1 MRGTL
6 LLAAFC
12 GVALAGG
19 ANARQQ
25 ETPPL
30 AGAPASS
37 PPNSRQESPVQP
49 TDDGRIKSTSEANH
63 EGITGAMAAPLR
75 DVNIIRTK
83 IPRVLL
89 EAMDD
94 PYQRPAKADCKSL
107 IALVQPLDV
116 ALGEDIDRTP
126 ATEDEDLMDRGR
138 KAAGGAALGA
148 VASAAQ
154 DMIPMR
160 GWVRKLTGAERHDR
174 LVQSAIASGAVRRA
188 YLKGLG
194 EARGCNPPATPQHKP
209 PAEPPLV
216 EPGMPPPPDPYGPRR
231 PRFPIHKEQ
240 APTVPKGPAY

>member
-1 MRGTL
+1 MRATL

-12 GVALAGG
+12 GAALAGS
-19 ANARQQ
+19 ADARQRQ

-30 AGAPASS
+30 LGAPPSS
-37 PPNSRQESPVQP
+37 QETPVEP
-49 TDDGRIKSTSEANH
+49 ADDGRIKSTSEANRD
-63 EGITGAMAAPLR
+63 GIAGAVTAPLR
-75 DVNIIRTK
+75 DVNLVRTK

-94 PYQRPAKADCKSL
+94 PYQRPAKADCASL
-107 IALVQPLDV
+107 ISLVQPLDV

-126 ATEDEDLMDRGR
+126 PNENEDLMDRGR

-174 LVQSAIASGAVRRA
+174 LVQSAMASGAVRRA

-194 EARGCNPPATPQHKP
+194 ESRGCNPPATPQHKP
-209 PAEPPLV
+209 PAAPV
-216 EPGMPPPPDPYGPRR
+216 VVDPGMPPPRDPYGPRK
-231 PRFPIHKEQ
+231 PRFPIVKEE
-240 APTVPKGPAY
+240 APAVPQGPRD

>member
-1 MRGTL
+1 MRRTL

-12 GVALAGG
+12 GASLAGAALAG
-19 ANARQQ
+19 QQ
-25 ETPPL
+25 QPPPL
-30 AGAPASS
+30 LGAPPSS
-37 PPNSRQESPVQP
+37 PQDSPVQP
-49 TDDGRIKSTSEANH
+49 TDDGRIRSTSEANRD
-63 EGITGAMAAPLR
+63 GIGGAMTAPLR
-75 DVNIIRTK
+75 DVNIVRTK

-94 PYQRPAKADCKSL
+94 SYQRPVRADCASL
-107 IALVQPLDV
+107 ISLVQPLDV
-116 ALGEDIDRTP
+116 ALGEDIDRNP
-126 ATEDEDLMDRGR
+126 PSENEDLMDRGR

-174 LVQSAIASGAVRRA
+174 LVQSAVASGAVRRA

-209 PAEPPLV
+209 PTAAPV
-216 EPGMPPPPDPYGPRR
+216 TEPGMPPPRDPYGPRK
-231 PRFPIHKEQ
+231 PRFPINKEEV
-240 APTVPKGPAY
+240 PTVQQGPRY

>member
-6 LLAAFC
+6 LLTVVC
-12 GVALAGG
+12 GATLAGT
-19 ANARQQ
+19 AFARQQ
-25 ETPPL
+25 EPPPPL
-30 AGAPASS
+30 AAPPSPAS
-37 PPNSRQESPVQP
+37 NSAQDSPVQP
-49 TDDGRIKSTSEANH
+49 DDEGRIKSTSEANRD
-63 EGITGAMAAPLR
+63 GITGAMQAPLR
-75 DVNIIRTK
+75 DVNIVRTK

-94 PYQRPAKADCKSL
+94 PYKRPDKADCKSL

-116 ALGEDIDRTP
+116 ALGEDIDRKPP
-126 ATEDEDLMDRGR
+126 AENEDLMDRGR

-174 LVQSAIASGAVRRA
+174 LVQSAVASGAVRRA

-209 PAEPPLV
+209 PVAPPV
-216 EPGMPPPPDPYGPRR
+216 VDPGMPPPRDPYGPRK
-231 PRFPIHKEQ
+231 PRFPINKEEVT
-240 APTVPKGPAY
+240 PVPQGPRY

>member
-12 GVALAGG
+12 GATLAG
-19 ANARQQ
+19 AASARQQ
-25 ETPPL
+25 PSPPL
-30 AGAPASS
+30 LGAPASTLANT
-37 PPNSRQESPVQP
+37 PQDSPVQP
-49 TDDGRIKSTSEANH
+49 IDQGRIKSTSEANR
-63 EGITGAMAAPLR
+63 EGITGAMQAPLR
-75 DVNIIRTK
+75 DVNIVRTK

-94 PYQRPAKADCKSL
+94 PYQRPARASCEAL

-116 ALGEDIDRTP
+116 ALGEDIDRNP
-126 ATEDEDLMDRGR
+126 PGENEDLMDRGR

-209 PAEPPLV
+209 PAEPPV
-216 EPGMPPPPDPYGPRR
+216 VDPGMPPPRDPYGPRK
-231 PRFPIHKEQ
+231 PRFPINKQE
-240 APTVPKGPAY
+240 APTVPQGPRY

>member
-6 LLAAFC
+6 LLAVFC
-12 GVALAGG
+12 GASLAGT
-19 ANARQQ
+19 AFAQQQ
-25 ETPPL
+25 EPPPL
-30 AGAPASS
+30 AGAPPS
-37 PPNSRQESPVQP
+37 PHEDSPVQP
-49 TDDGRIKSTSEANH
+49 ADEGRIRSTSEANRD
-63 EGITGAMAAPLR
+63 GITGAMQAPLR
-75 DVNIIRTK
+75 DVNIVRTK

-94 PYQRPAKADCKSL
+94 PYRRPDKADCRSL

-126 ATEDEDLMDRGR
+126 PAENEDLMDRGR

-174 LVQSAIASGAVRRA
+174 LVQSAVASGAVRRA

-209 PAEPPLV
+209 PAAPPLV
-216 EPGMPPPPDPYGPRR
+216 EPGMPPPRDPYGPRK
-231 PRFPIHKEQ
+231 PRFPINKEE
-240 APTVPKGPAY
+240 APTVPQGPRY

>member
-6 LLAAFC
+6 LLAVFC
-12 GVALAGG
+12 GASLAGTALAQ
-19 ANARQQ
+19 QQ
-25 ETPPL
+25 EPPPL
-30 AGAPASS
+30 LGAPPS
-37 PPNSRQESPVQP
+37 PHQDSPVQP
-49 TDDGRIKSTSEANH
+49 TDEGRIRSTSDANRD
-63 EGITGAMAAPLR
+63 GITGAMSAPLR
-75 DVNIIRTK
+75 DVNIVRTK

-94 PYQRPAKADCKSL
+94 PYQRPDKTNCQTL

-116 ALGEDIDRTP
+116 ALGEDIDRVPP
-126 ATEDEDLMDRGR
+126 AENEDLMDRGR

-209 PAEPPLV
+209 PAEPPV
-216 EPGMPPPPDPYGPRR
+216 VDPGMPPPPDPYGPRR
-231 PRFPIHKEQ
+231 PRFPIKKEQ
-240 APTVPKGPAY
+240 APTVPQGPSY

>member
-6 LLAAFC
+6 LLAVFC
-12 GVALAGG
+12 GASLAGT
-19 ANARQQ
+19 AFARQQ
-25 ETPPL
+25 EPPPL
-30 AGAPASS
+30 AGAPPS
-37 PPNSRQESPVQP
+37 PHEDSPVQP
-49 TDDGRIKSTSEANH
+49 SDEGRIKSTSEANRD
-63 EGITGAMAAPLR
+63 GITGAMQAPLR
-75 DVNIIRTK
+75 DVNIVRTK

-94 PYQRPAKADCKSL
+94 PYKRPEKADCRSL

-126 ATEDEDLMDRGR
+126 PAENEDLMDRGR

-174 LVQSAIASGAVRRA
+174 LVQSAVASGAVRRA

-209 PAEPPLV
+209 PAAPPLV
-216 EPGMPPPPDPYGPRR
+216 EPGMPPPRDPYGPRK
-231 PRFPIHKEQ
+231 PRFPINKEE
-240 APTVPKGPAY
+240 APTVPQGPRY

>member
-12 GVALAGG
+12 GASLAGT
-19 ANARQQ
+19 ALARQQ
-25 ETPPL
+25 TPPPL
-30 AGAPASS
+30 LGAPPS
-37 PPNSRQESPVQP
+37 QHEDSPVQP
-49 TDDGRIKSTSEANH
+49 TDDGRIKSTSEANRD
-63 EGITGAMAAPLR
+63 GITGAMTAPLR
-75 DVNIIRTK
+75 DVNIVRTK
-83 IPRVLL
+83 IPRILL

-94 PYQRPAKADCKSL
+94 PYQRPAKADCKTL
-107 IALVQPLDV
+107 IALIQPLDT
-116 ALGEDIDRTP
+116 ALGEDIDRNPP
-126 ATEDEDLMDRGR
+126 AENEDLMDRGR

-174 LVQSAIASGAVRRA
+174 LVQSAVASGAVRRA

-209 PAEPPLV
+209 PAEAPV
-216 EPGMPPPPDPYGPRR
+216 VDPGMPPPRDPYGPRK
-231 PRFPIHKEQ
+231 PRFPINKEEV
-240 APTVPKGPAY
+240 APVPQGPRY

>member
-6 LLAAFC
+6 LLAILC
-12 GVALAGG
+12 GAVLAGP
-19 ANARQQ
+19 ALARQQ
-25 ETPPL
+25 EPP
-30 AGAPASS
+30 S
-37 PPNSRQESPVQP
+37 P
-49 TDDGRIKSTSEANH
+49 TDDEGRIKSTSEANRD
-63 EGITGAMAAPLR
+63 GITGAMQAPLR
-75 DVNIIRTK
+75 DVNIVRTK

-107 IALVQPLDV
+107 IALVRPLDT

-126 ATEDEDLMDRGR
+126 PAENEDLMDRGR
-138 KAAGGAALGA
+138 RAAGGAALGA

-174 LVQSAIASGAVRRA
+174 LVQSAVASGAVRRA

-194 EARGCNPPATPQHKP
+194 EARGCDPPATPQHKP
-209 PAEPPLV
+209 PPQPPV
-216 EPGMPPPPDPYGPRR
+216 IDPGMPPPRDPYGPRK
-231 PRFPIHKEQ
+231 PRFPIYKEEV
-240 APTVPKGPAY
+240 PTVPKGPAF